1 MRWTFLGGLIAATGL
16 LTAGILGFAVAAEFK
31 SAPER
36 ARIPAPRPDP
46 GLPQARSSLD
56 LRTDFKLTGVSGW
69 LAVDLKTGQVLDQHL
84 AGEGF
89 APASV
94 AKLPTAFFALDRLG
108 PQYRFETRVAVTGE
122 VRAERLEGDLI
133 LIGGGDPEL
142 DNDALLPLVTQTREL
157 GFRTVAGAF
166 LVDGSAAP
174 NFSAIDP
181 AQPAEAPYN
190 PGLSG
195 LNLNFNRVRLKW
207 GQPGIEVFAWARRLQ
222 PPAETVR
229 VVPAAAAG
237 APLFTHAFDGRE
249 ELWRMSQRA
258 LRRKGERWLPVK
270 APALYSGAVFRGLA
284 ETYGMSLDRPRQ
296 AAVSGAQVVARHQSR
311 PLSSMLRDMLKY
323 STNITA
329 EAVGAAASG
338 ADEQA
343 FSAAAMNAWA
353 ADLAGFAPGDPGF
366 AFVNHSGLTTA
377 SRVSPERMVA
387 LLRALAMRPGGTH
400 ARLPGVAAGY
410 LKPHNVAA
418 ETMPLDYDHLD
429 VVSKTGTMNYIR
441 GLSGYVATP
450 GGRQLAFAIF
460 SNDLPRRTRGEGLD
474 RRWMGR
480 ARGFERALI
489 RNWVLMTDGSR
500 RSQKRVAAP
509 RALRHTLT
517 DRVCNSSFRFSRQRP
532 DDRNP

>member
-1 MRWTFLGGLIAATGL
+1 MRRS
-16 LTAGILGFAVAAEFK
+16 ILGRLIAVAALLAVMTGGAGFVSAAEVK
-31 SAPER
+31 SVPKQVRAPV
-36 ARIPAPRPDP
+36 PRPVAS
-46 GLPQARSSLD
+46 LPHARSGLD
-56 LRTDFKLTGVSGW
+56 VRADFALTGVSGW
-69 LAVDLKTGQVLDQHL
+69 LVVDMTTGQVLDRHR
-84 AGEGF
+84 ATDTF

-108 PQYRFETRVAVTGE
+108 PQYRFETKVAMTGE

-142 DNDALLPLVTQTREL
+142 DTDALLPLVTQTREL
-157 GFRTVAGAF
+157 GFRTMAGSF

-174 NFSAIDP
+174 NFAEIDP
-181 AQPAEAPYN
+181 AQPDEAPYN

-207 GQPGIEVFAWARRLQ
+207 GPPGIEVFAWAERLQ
-222 PPAETVR
+222 PRAETVR

-237 APLFTHAFDGRE
+237 APLFTHAFDGEE

-270 APALYSGAVFRGLA
+270 APALYCGAVFRGLA
-284 ETYGMSLDRPRQ
+284 ETYGMHLDPPRQ
-296 AAVSGAQVVARHQSR
+296 AAVSGARVVARHQSR
-311 PLSSMLRDMLKY
+311 PLSSMVRDMLKY

-343 FSAAAMNAWA
+343 LSAAEMNAWA
-353 ADLAGFAPGDPGF
+353 AGLAGFAPGDPGF
-366 AFVNHSGLTTA
+366 AFVNHSGLTTQ

-387 LLRALAMRPGGTH
+387 LLRVLAEQPGGTH
-400 ARLPGVAAGY
+400 TRLPGLAAGY

-418 ETMPLDYDHLD
+418 EKIPLDYDRLD

-441 GLSGYVATP
+441 GLAGYVATP

-474 RRWMGR
+474 RRWMAR

-489 RNWVLMTDGSR
+489 RNWVLMADG
-500 RSQKRVAAP
+500 AG
-509 RALRHTLT
+509 
-517 DRVCNSSFRFSRQRP
+517 
-532 DDRNP
+532 